1 MSRRARFSSIL
12 QPLTTAQAGSENRGD
27 REMRASRIAAF
38 ICTILCGLA
47 VAGFAQVN
55 VTTQHND
62 TMRTGQNLSETVLTP
77 SDVNVDGFGKLFS
90 HFVSGQV
97 YAQPLY
103 LSNVSIPNQG
113 THNVIYVAT
122 EEDQIYAFDADSNQ
136 GSDAKALWERSFTNP
151 ARGITPV
158 PSSDE
163 GCGDLTPWIGITGT
177 PVIDP
182 TTNTMYVVVSTKE
195 NGAYYQRLHA
205 LDVTTG
211 QEKFGGP
218 VSIRA
223 LRGPMVF
230 NAQYE
235 GQRAGLLLENGSVY
249 IAWGSH
255 CDITPYAGWLMAY
268 SASTLQQQAVFPTN
282 NNYNLGGIWMAGSG
296 VAADTDGNIF
306 VATGNG
312 KFTGGQDFGDS
323 ILKLDPSGNTFAVA
337 DFFTPA
343 NQSYLASNDL
353 DLGSGGV
360 MLLPDQPGSHPYL
373 LVQSGKEGTIYIV
386 DRTNMGKYNANS
398 NSNLQTLYYAV
409 GGMWSMPAY
418 WNGYVYVWGEF
429 DVIKAY
435 SLTDGLLSS
444 SPTSEGSHGV
454 IYPGATPS
462 ISANGSTNA
471 IVWAIESDAY
481 GTGAAVLHAY
491 DATNLATELYNS
503 NQNSTRDNP
512 GIAVKFTVPTVANG
526 KVYVAEQ
533 NEMSVY
539 GLLSGGK

>member
-1 MSRRARFSSIL
+1 MK
-12 QPLTTAQAGSENRGD
+12 
-27 REMRASRIAAF
+27 ASRTAAF
-38 ICTILCGLA
+38 SCTILCGLA

-62 TMRTGQNLSETVLTP
+62 TMRTGQNLSETILTP
-77 SDVNVDGFGKLFS
+77 SNVNVNSFGKLFS
-90 HFVSGQV
+90 HYIIGQV

-103 LSNVSIPNQG
+103 LSNISIPNQG
-113 THNVIYVAT
+113 THNVVYVAT
-122 EEDQIYAFDADSNQ
+122 EQDQVYAFDADSDQ
-136 GSDAKALWERSFTNP
+136 GSDAQPLWHASFINP
-151 ARGITPV
+151 AKGINPV

-182 TTNTMYVVVSTKE
+182 TTNTLYVVANTKD
-195 NGAYYQRLHA
+195 NGVYYQQLHA

-211 QEKFGGP
+211 KEKFGGP
-218 VSIRA
+218 VVIRA
-223 LRGPMVF
+223 LVGPMVF
-230 NAQYE
+230 NAQLQ
-235 GQRAGLLLENGSVY
+235 GQRSGLLLENGSVY

-255 CDITPYAGWLMAY
+255 CDIGPYTGWLMAY
-268 SASTLQQQAVFPTN
+268 NASTLQQQLVFPDN
-282 NNYNLGGIWMAGSG
+282 NDYNRGGIWMAGSG
-296 VAADTDGNIF
+296 VAADADGNIF

-312 KFTGGQDFGDS
+312 NFTGGQDFGDS
-323 ILKLDPSGNTFAVA
+323 ILKLQPSGHTLAVA
-337 DFFTPA
+337 DYFSPD
-343 NQSYLASNDL
+343 NQEYLKDNDE

-373 LVQSGKEGTIYIV
+373 LVQSGKEGTIYLV
-386 DRTNMGKYNANS
+386 DRTHMGKYHANS
-398 NSNLQTLYYAV
+398 NNNLQTLYYAI

-418 WNGYVYVWGEF
+418 FNESVYVWGEF

-454 IYPGATPS
+454 IFPGATPS
-462 ISANGSTNA
+462 ISANGSTNG

-481 GTGAAVLHAY
+481 GSGPAVLRAY

-503 NQNSTRDNP
+503 TQNSTRDNP
-512 GIAVKFTVPTVANG
+512 GIAVKFTVPTIANG

-533 NEMSVY
+533 NALSVY
-539 GLLSGGK
+539 GLLSGAK